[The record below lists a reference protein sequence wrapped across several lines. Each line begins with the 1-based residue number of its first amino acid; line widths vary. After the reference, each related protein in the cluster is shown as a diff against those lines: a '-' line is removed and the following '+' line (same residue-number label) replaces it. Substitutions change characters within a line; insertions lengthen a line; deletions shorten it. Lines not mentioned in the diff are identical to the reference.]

1 MDYLKKFLRT
11 ALLLVGAMLV
21 LFFFLILVLQTR
33 YGYLHASEKCNGL
46 ELTYTQYLTCISKTN
61 LPQMNAYAKCRLV
74 GVHRDY
80 SNEGKYIRFCVY
92 RCDNNSMEYL
102 VEPDNRGCEVDK
114 ILFKTAI

>member
-1 MDYLKKFLRT
+1 
-11 ALLLVGAMLV
+11 
-21 LFFFLILVLQTR
+21 
-33 YGYLHASEKCNGL
+33 
-46 ELTYTQYLTCISKTN
+46 
-61 LPQMNAYAKCRLV
+61 MNAYAKCRLI

-80 SNEGKYIRFCVY
+80 SDEGKYIRFCVY

>member
-11 ALLLVGAMLV
+11 ALLLVGYASII
-21 LFFFLILVLQTR
+21 FLLNTCIANTLR
-33 YGYLHASEKCNGL
+33 YLHASERCNGL
-46 ELTYTQYLTCISKTN
+46 ELTYTQYLACISKTN

-102 VEPDNRGCEVDK
+102 VEPEDRGCEVDK